1 MDRESKY
8 EKPPNIKNENKKSSA
23 IFHDEWIK

>member
-8 EKPPNIKNENKKSSA
+8 EKPPTGNIKNENKKSSA
-23 IFHDEWIK
+23 IFHDE